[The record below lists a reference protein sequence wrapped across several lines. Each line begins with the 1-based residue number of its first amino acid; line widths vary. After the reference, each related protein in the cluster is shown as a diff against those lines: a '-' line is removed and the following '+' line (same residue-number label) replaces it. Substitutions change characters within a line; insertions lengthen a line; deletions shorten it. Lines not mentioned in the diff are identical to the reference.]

1 MLLPSPLIVIPP
13 AEKKFLY
20 GNFYFWCNFDKL
32 NLKFEKK
39 KSPPSLLG
47 QDTSRIKD
55 GLILFY
61 FFPWQ
66 LQPSQIPIKVKIL
79 ILNK

>member
-13 AEKKFLY
+13 AEKKKLY

-39 KSPPSLLG
+39 NPLPLSWVKIHPELRM
-47 QDTSRIKD
+47 D
-55 GLILFY
+55 
-61 FFPWQ
+61 PWQ